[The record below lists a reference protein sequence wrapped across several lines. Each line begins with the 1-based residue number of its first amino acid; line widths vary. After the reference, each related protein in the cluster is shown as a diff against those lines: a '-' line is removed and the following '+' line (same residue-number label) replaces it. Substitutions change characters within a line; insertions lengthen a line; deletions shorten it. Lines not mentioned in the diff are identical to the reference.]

1 MTGVRRNVYIP
12 RDGSQTEVICE
23 AKDTSKCG
31 AFMSDRLL
39 SGRYRNL
46 SKTVS
51 WKWFGFVYA
60 VLKIYM
66 KNSINIGD

>member
-51 WKWFGFVYA
+51 WKWFGFVYV
-60 VLKIYM
+60 VLKV
-66 KNSINIGD
+66 

>member
-1 MTGVRRNVYIP
+1 
-12 RDGSQTEVICE
+12 
-23 AKDTSKCG
+23 
-31 AFMSDRLL
+31 MSDRLL

-66 KNSINIGD
+66 KNFYKQVMFIEVFLLCGKK